1 MCKKNSLPS
10 STIKLFGNDHNSF
23 RKSSK
28 RRAEPARPTNVVG
41 RARWPTAPSL
51 NGARMIEVLDAVE
64 LEEIRDDF
72 PVLRQRVHGKPLIY
86 FDNAAT
92 SQKPRV
98 VIEALNDYYVRY
110 NANVHRGIHALAERA
125 TREYERARDRIAKF
139 INAPSPQSVIFTRGT
154 TEAIN
159 LVAYSWA
166 RSNLKKGDEILLTWM
181 EHHSNTVPWYQ
192 VAEATGAVIKRM
204 ELNSDGTLEIAAIS
218 PRTKLVAVTHCSN
231 VLGTIN
237 PVKQLADAAHQ
248 VGALILVDG
257 AQSVPHMAVDVQA
270 LDSDFYVFSGH
281 KMCGPTASGIL
292 YSRRELLEAMPP
304 FMGGGEM
311 IREVRADSFTC
322 NDLPYKF
329 EAGTP
334 NIAEA
339 IGLGVAVDYLQKVG
353 MEKIR
358 QHEKEITQYALDRL
372 TDFPKLTIYG
382 PANVEERGGLISF
395 TLADIHPHDLSTSLD
410 QYGIAIRAGHHCA
423 MPLHKKLGLAATAR
437 ASFYLYNT
445 RDEIDAFVNAL
456 HKAREFWSA

>member
-1 MCKKNSLPS
+1 
-10 STIKLFGNDHNSF
+10 
-23 RKSSK
+23 
-28 RRAEPARPTNVVG
+28 V
-41 RARWPTAPSL
+41 
-51 NGARMIEVLDAVE
+51 IELLDAVE

-72 PVLRQRVHGKPLIY
+72 PVLNQKVHGKPLIY

-92 SQKPRV
+92 SQKPRI
-98 VIEALNDYYVRY
+98 VIDALNDYYRRY

-125 TREYERARDRIAKF
+125 TREYERARERVARF
-139 INAPSPQSVIFTRGT
+139 INAESPECVIFTRGT

-166 RSNLKKGDEILLTWM
+166 RHNLKKGDEILTTWM

-192 VAEATGAVIKRM
+192 VCEATGAVLKRI
-204 ELNSDGTLEIAAIS
+204 ELNADGTLAAPDIS

-237 PVKQLADAAHQ
+237 PVRQLADAAHK

-257 AQSVPHMAVDVQA
+257 AQSVPHLAVDVQA
-270 LDSDFYVFSGH
+270 LNADFFAFSGH
-281 KMCGPTASGIL
+281 KMLGPTGSGVL
-292 YSRRELLEAMPP
+292 YGKRALLEAMPP

-311 IREVRADSFTC
+311 IREVLADHAEY

-334 NIAEA
+334 SIAES
-339 IGLGVAVDYLQKVG
+339 IGLGVAVDYLEKVG
-353 MEKIR
+353 LEKIR
-358 QHEKEITQYALDRL
+358 QHEKQITQYALNRL
-372 TDFPKLTIYG
+372 RELIEVKIYG
-382 PANVEERGGLISF
+382 PLDVEQRGGLVSF
-395 TLADIHPHDLSTSLD
+395 TFSDIHPHDLATFFD
-410 QYGIAIRAGHHCA
+410 QEGIAIRAGHHCA

-445 RDEIDAFVNAL
+445 RDEVDAFIAAL
-456 HKAREFWSA
+456 AKAKKFFGACPTGRALGF

>member
-1 MCKKNSLPS
+1 
-10 STIKLFGNDHNSF
+10 
-23 RKSSK
+23 
-28 RRAEPARPTNVVG
+28 
-41 RARWPTAPSL
+41 
-51 NGARMIEVLDAVE
+51 MIEVLDAVE

-72 PVLRQRVHGKPLIY
+72 PVLRQKVHGKPLIY

-98 VIEALNDYYVRY
+98 VIDALNDYYQRY

-125 TREYERARDRIAKF
+125 TREYERARQRIATF
-139 INAPSPQSVIFTRGT
+139 INAPAPETVIFTRGT

-166 RSNLKKGDEILLTWM
+166 RTNLKKGDEILTTWM

-192 VAEATGAVIKRM
+192 ACEQTGAVIKRI
-204 ELNSDGTLEIAAIS
+204 ELNTDGTLRLDDLDKLITD
-218 PRTKLVAVTHCSN
+218 RTKLVAVMHASN

-237 PVKQLADAAHQ
+237 PVRQLADAAHKR
-248 VGALILVDG
+248 GALILVDG

-270 LDSDFYVFSGH
+270 LNADFFAFSGH

-292 YSRRELLEAMPP
+292 YGKRELLEAMPP

-311 IREVRADSFTC
+311 IKEVLADHARY

-334 NIAEA
+334 NIAES
-339 IGLGVAVDYLQKVG
+339 IGLGVAVDYLERIG
-353 MEKIR
+353 LDKIR
-358 QHEKEITQYALDRL
+358 QHEKEITGYALDRL
-372 TDFPKLTIYG
+372 RALVEVKLYG
-382 PANVEERGGLISF
+382 PLDVEKRGGLVAF
-395 TLADIHPHDLSTSLD
+395 TFSDIHPHDLATFFD
-410 QYGIAIRAGHHCA
+410 QEGVAIRAGHHCA

-445 RDEIDAFVNAL
+445 REEVDVFIAAL
-456 HKAREFWSA
+456 LKAKKFFGACPTGRALGY

>member
-1 MCKKNSLPS
+1 
-10 STIKLFGNDHNSF
+10 
-23 RKSSK
+23 
-28 RRAEPARPTNVVG
+28 
-41 RARWPTAPSL
+41 
-51 NGARMIEVLDAVE
+51 MIELLDAVE

-72 PVLRQRVHGKPLIY
+72 PILRQKVHAKNLVY

-92 SQKPRV
+92 SQKPRQ
-98 VIEALNDYYVRY
+98 VIDAMIDYYRRY

-125 TREYERARDRIAKF
+125 TKEYERAREKVARF
-139 INAPSPQSVIFTRGT
+139 INAPGPESVIFTRGT
-154 TEAIN
+154 TESIN

-166 RSNLKKGDEILLTWM
+166 RHNLKKGDEILITWM
-181 EHHSNTVPWYQ
+181 EHHSNIVPWYQ
-192 VAEATGAVIKRM
+192 VCEQTGAVLKRI
-204 ELNSDGTLEIAAIS
+204 ELNADGTLAIPEVS

-237 PVKQLADAAHQ
+237 PVGQLADAAHK

-257 AQSVPHMAVDVQA
+257 AQSVPHLAVDVQA
-270 LDSDFYVFSGH
+270 IDADFYVFSGH

-292 YSRRELLEAMPP
+292 YGRRTLLEVMPP

-311 IREVRADSFTC
+311 IREVTATGFTT

-339 IGLGVAVDYLQKVG
+339 IGLGVAVDYLQHIG

-358 QHEKEITQYALDRL
+358 QHEKELTGYALDRL
-372 TDFPKLTIYG
+372 KDLIEIKIYG
-382 PANVEERGGLISF
+382 PLDTEKRGGLVSF
-395 TLADIHPHDLSTSLD
+395 TFSDIHPHDLATFFD
-410 QYGIAIRAGHHCA
+410 QEGIAIRAGHHCA
-423 MPLHKKLGLAATAR
+423 MPLHKHLGIAATAR

-445 RDEIDAFVNAL
+445 RDEVDAFIAAL
-456 HKAREFWSA
+456 QKAKKFFGACPTGRALGF